1 MEPTVKHLSSVLPA
15 ALLLVAACGPTP
27 SPDAPAPAPAPAAAQ
42 VVQEPP
48 SAANAAERHREV
60 QWFRTAAEYRALALQ
75 TYRAAGERLRAL
87 EAPLLDGSWAVIMD
101 ADETL
106 LDNSLF
112 EKRIA
117 ETGETF
123 TEEAWDEWVLE
134 EAATAVPGSAGFVAL
149 VHRLGGRV
157 AVVTNRHEGIC
168 PATIRNLHA
177 LGIRPDVVLCETETS
192 EKEPRFAMV
201 AGGTASPEL
210 GPLRVLLWIGDNIGD
225 FPDLEQS
232 ARHGPVEAYRLFGDR
247 YFVLPNPM
255 YGSWMGNEWR

>member
-1 MEPTVKHLSSVLPA
+1 MRRAPTLALPA
-15 ALLLVAACGPTP
+15 YLILAACAPTP
-27 SPDAPAPAPAPAAAQ
+27 PPAAPAPAPDPAVRLGEA
-42 VVQEPP
+42 P

-60 QWFRTAAEYRALALQ
+60 QWFRTAAEYQALAIQ
-75 TYRAAGERLRAL
+75 TFRAAGERLRAL
-87 EAPLLDGSWAVIMD
+87 ESPLVDGTWAVILD
-101 ADETL
+101 ADETI

-123 TEEAWDEWVLE
+123 TEEAWDRWVLE
-134 EAATAVPGSAGFVAL
+134 EAAPAIPGAVEFVAL
-149 VHRLGGRV
+149 VRRLGGRV

-168 PATIRNLHA
+168 PATVRNLAA
-177 LGIRPDVVLCETETS
+177 LGIRPDAVLCETDTS
-192 EKEPRFAMV
+192 QKEPRFAMV
-201 AGGTASPEL
+201 AEGTAAPGL

-225 FPDLEQS
+225 FPDLEQTVRD
-232 ARHGPVEAYRLFGDR
+232 APADAFRLFGDR

>member
-1 MEPTVKHLSSVLPA
+1 MKQLVL
-15 ALLLVAACGPTP
+15 ALLLVSACTP
-27 SPDAPAPAPAPAAAQ
+27 ASPPATPAPGPATTASGEPTAAS
-42 VVQEPP
+42 V
-48 SAANAAERHREV
+48 AERYREV

-75 TYRAAGERLRAL
+75 TYRAAGERLREL
-87 EAPLLDGSWAVIMD
+87 EAPLADGSWAVIID

-117 ETGETF
+117 EAGEAF
-123 TEEAWDEWVLE
+123 TEEAWDAWVLE
-134 EAATAVPGSAGFVAL
+134 EAATAIPGSAEFVAL

-157 AVVTNRHEGIC
+157 AVVTNRHQGIC
-168 PATIRNLHA
+168 PATVANLHA

-201 AGGTASPEL
+201 AEGTASPAL
-210 GPLRVLLWIGDNIGD
+210 GPLRPILWIGDNVGD
-225 FPDLEQS
+225 FPDLDQS
-232 ARHGPVEAYRLFGDR
+232 LRNAGADAYRLFGDR

-255 YGSWMGNEWR
+255 YGSWMRNEWR